1 MNTRQRGSNSV
12 EFALVFVLLLGF
24 LLGILDF
31 ARLLYTWNAAS
42 ETARAGARYAV
53 VCADPTDKA
62 RILATMQGLMPQIS
76 DIDVAWQPANC
87 DAASCESVTV
97 AITGLQF
104 RWIAP
109 IPSLLAHPLVMLPGF
124 STYLPRE
131 MMTYNPLLC

>member
-1 MNTRQRGSNSV
+1 MNTRQRGSTSV
-12 EFALVFVLLLGF
+12 EFALVFLLLLGF

-31 ARLLYTWNAAS
+31 ARLLYTWNAAN

-53 VCADPTDKA
+53 VCADPTNKA

-87 DAASCESVTV
+87 DATNCESVTV
-97 AITGLQF
+97 SITGLQF

-109 IPSLLAHPLVMLPGF
+109 IPSLLATPLVMLPGF

-131 MMTYNPLLC
+131 MMTYNPLIC

>member
-1 MNTRQRGSNSV
+1 MNTRQRGSTSV
-12 EFALVFVLLLGF
+12 EFALAFLLLLGF

-31 ARLLYTWNAAS
+31 ARLLYTWNVAN

-53 VCADPTDKA
+53 VCADPTNKA
-62 RILATMQGLMPQIS
+62 RILAMMQGLMPQVS
-76 DIDVAWQPANC
+76 DIDVVWHPANC
-87 DAASCESVTV
+87 DATNCESVTV

-109 IPSLLAHPLVMLPGF
+109 IPSLLATPLVMLPGF

-131 MMTYNPLLC
+131 MMTYNPLIC

>member
-1 MNTRQRGSNSV
+1 MNTRQRGSTSV